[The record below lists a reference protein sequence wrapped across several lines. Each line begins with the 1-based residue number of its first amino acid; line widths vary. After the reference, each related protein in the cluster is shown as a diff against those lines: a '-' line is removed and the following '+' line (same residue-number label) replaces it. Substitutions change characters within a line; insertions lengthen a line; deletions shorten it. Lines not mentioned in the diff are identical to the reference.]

1 MAEPQHC
8 HFPSASAKIF
18 KSHLMALESVTNTL
32 DDEIHVQLDGVVLNT
47 FKSITKSELGPLAF
61 VLLATVV
68 GNSADTLDPKYGNT
82 TNAKALLEVEG
93 ELLEKLNDAWN
104 RKEFKEIRNLSTIYS
119 FFNASS

>member
-1 MAEPQHC
+1 
-8 HFPSASAKIF
+8 
-18 KSHLMALESVTNTL
+18 MALESVANIL
-32 DDEIHVQLDGVVLNT
+32 DDNTHARLDEVVLNT
-47 FKSITKSELGPLAF
+47 CENIIDASKLGSLAVF
-61 VLLATVV
+61 LLATVV
-68 GNSADTLDPKYGNT
+68 ENSADTLDPKYGNN